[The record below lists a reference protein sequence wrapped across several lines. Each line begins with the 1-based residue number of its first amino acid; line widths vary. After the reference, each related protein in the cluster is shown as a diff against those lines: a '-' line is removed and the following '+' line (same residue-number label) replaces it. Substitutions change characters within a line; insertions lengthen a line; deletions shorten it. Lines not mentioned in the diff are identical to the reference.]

1 MTKDPNMKYKPPK
14 YWVYDENN
22 VLRAAQSTLKGA
34 KHYMKP
40 GRRILKNP
48 IRK

>member
-1 MTKDPNMKYKPPK
+1 MTEKQKYKPSK

-34 KHYMKP
+34 KQYMKP
-40 GRRILKNP
+40 GRRILKHP
-48 IRK
+48 LPK